1 MTFSGGEIRM
11 GTPDSG
17 TRPWVSINQGTPLG
31 YRIIVINPDDRRFG
45 AEACA
50 AEMEP
55 LLRLLHQF
63 EEIGYE
69 FVRLE
74 RTYGT

>member
-11 GTPDSG
+11 GTPDSSN
-17 TRPWVSINQGTPLG
+17 RPWASISHGTPLG
-31 YRIIVINPDDRRFG
+31 YRITVINPDDHRFG
-45 AEACA
+45 AVAQA
-50 AEMEP
+50 SAMEP

-74 RTYGT
+74 RTYGG